1 MKLFYMVLF
10 ICVQVVLIHS
20 QTSWINKQKGTV
32 FFKCTDNL
40 EHLQKKRLMSSTKFN
55 RTFSQAQN
63 YYHQLTRWSTLI
75 SVYSRRVVC
84 PLCQRILNPRECS
97 KFCPFGNK
105 GWQTTFQRRLEPQW
119 IFFFRNMVILTFPFF
134 DSDITFQGRGEVWFC
149 SC

>member
-40 EHLQKKRLMSSTKFN
+40 EHLQKRLMSSTKFS

-75 SVYSRRVVC
+75 SVYSSREVC

-105 GWQTTFQRRLEPQW
+105 GWQTTFQRRLIW
-119 IFFFRNMVILTFPFF
+119 TAMNFFLSKYGDFDISFF
-134 DSDITFQGRGEVWFC
+134 W
-149 SC
+149 

>member
-40 EHLQKKRLMSSTKFN
+40 EHLQKTKNKKKFS

-75 SVYSRRVVC
+75 SVYSSREVC

-105 GWQTTFQRRLEPQW
+105 GWQTTFQRRLIW
-119 IFFFRNMVILTFPFF
+119 TAMNFFLSKYGDFDISFF
-134 DSDITFQGRGEVWFC
+134 W
-149 SC
+149 

>member
-84 PLCQRILNPRECS
+84 PLCQRILNPREYS
-97 KFCPFGNK
+97 KFCPFGK
-105 GWQTTFQRRLEPQW
+105 WGWQTTFQRRLIW
-119 IFFFRNMVILTFPFF
+119 TAMNFFSYGSKYGDFDISFF
-134 DSDITFQGRGEVWFC
+134 W
-149 SC
+149 

>member
-40 EHLQKKRLMSSTKFN
+40 EHLQKKRLILMSSTKFN

-105 GWQTTFQRRLEPQW
+105 GWQTTFQRRLIW
-119 IFFFRNMVILTFPFF
+119 TAMNFFSYGSKYGDFDISFF
-134 DSDITFQGRGEVWFC
+134 W
-149 SC
+149 